1 MTDATLAALTAF
13 IRQSTGLPEGRRI
26 SRTDSLERD
35 LDLTGDEAFDFMEK
49 FLEHFGIE
57 RGDYA
62 FQRYFCA
69 EGFNLLEILAMP
81 FSRKTRQKY
90 DRRPLT
96 VGMLER
102 AIDAGVW
109 DTP

>member
-13 IRQSTGLPEGRRI
+13 IRQSTGLSEGRRI

-35 LDLTGDEAFDFMEK
+35 LDLTGDEAFEFMEK
-49 FLEHFGIE
+49 FLEHFGID

-81 FSRKTRQKY
+81 FSRKIRQRYEKT
-90 DRRPLT
+90 PLT
-96 VGMLER
+96 IGTLER
-102 AIDAGVW
+102 AIELGAWG
-109 DTP
+109 TP